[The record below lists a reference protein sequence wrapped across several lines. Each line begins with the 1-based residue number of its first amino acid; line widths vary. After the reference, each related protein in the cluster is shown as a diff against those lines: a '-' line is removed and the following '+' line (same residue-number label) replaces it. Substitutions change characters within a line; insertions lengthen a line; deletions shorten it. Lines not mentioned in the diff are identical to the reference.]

1 MCVCVRARAC
11 DALIFVGE
19 FHLSHHGR
27 DGDHFG
33 MFPVFVLGNVLSLP
47 TGILLV
53 SRLGPAVLSKQYA
66 LMTAPSC
73 VPWHAISQDLR
84 AKVSFGDTSQY

>member
-1 MCVCVRARAC
+1 MVFHFLKYVDDTFCG
-11 DALIFVGE
+11 GE
-19 FHLSHHGR
+19 RQIAHGR

-53 SRLGPAVLSKQYA
+53 SRLGPAVLSKHYA

-73 VPWHAISQDLR
+73 VPWNPLKALGQAMSQDS
-84 AKVSFGDTSQY
+84 VDE

>member
-1 MCVCVRARAC
+1 MV
-11 DALIFVGE
+11 
-19 FHLSHHGR
+19 FHFLKYVDDTNFANFIAHGR

-33 MFPVFVLGNVLSLP
+33 MFPVFVLGNALSLP

-53 SRLGPAVLSKQYA
+53 SGLGPAVLSKHYA

-73 VPWHAISQDLR
+73 VPWIP
-84 AKVSFGDTSQY
+84 